1 MYRRPESVL
10 VLIYTRQSEV
20 LLLQRV
26 DAPEF
31 WQSVTGGLEIDEHPG
46 VAAMREL
53 FEETGIRATLARLN
67 GKQKSNA
74 ADQDGITLVDHQCS
88 SLFEISGVWRKRY
101 HPDHTHNREHLF
113 SVQLS
118 EQVPINLNSRE
129 HHRCIWLDSEQAI
142 ERATSATNKQ
152 AIVDIVPSA
161 ACRY

>member
-20 LLLQRV
+20 LLLQRT

-31 WQSVTGGLEIDEHPG
+31 WQSVTGGLEVDEHPG

-53 FEETGIRATLARLN
+53 FEETGICTNKEGVAL
-67 GKQKSNA
+67 
-74 ADQDGITLVDHQCS
+74 IDHQSS
-88 SLFEISGVWRKRY
+88 SLFEISGVWRTRY
-101 HPDHTHNREHLF
+101 HPDDTHNREHVF

-118 EQVPINLNSRE
+118 ERVAIKLNSHE
-129 HHRCIWLDSEQAI
+129 HQQCVWLDSKRAI

-152 AIVDIVPSA
+152 AIKDIVPNDQI
-161 ACRY
+161 RH